1 MAEEWLL
8 ALEVPLVV
16 LVIPV
21 FVIIGRRAPG
31 GTATALGA
39 GALLSFLLL
48 WLLGTTGEYTGA
60 SPLPA
65 VAPTY
70 LLFAG
75 ALLLLGGWAVAL
87 ADAAGERRWGWVA
100 LLAVAVYLACAAFI
114 QVLASPYSACLL
126 ESVEPYCA
134 EGYPGELWIL
144 LAAGFAGPA
153 AVIVYALLAPRP
165 RRPDALPE
173 GVQMTPL
180 GAAGDNPDAL
190 AGGEPGAGD

>member
-8 ALEVPLVV
+8 ALEIPLVE

-21 FVIIGRRAPG
+21 FVIIGRRASG
-31 GTATALGA
+31 RVATALGA

-48 WLLGTTGEYTGA
+48 WLLGTAGEYTGA

-87 ADAAGERRWGWVA
+87 ADAAGERRSGWVA
-100 LLAVAVYLACAAFI
+100 LLAVVVYLACVAFI
-114 QVLASPYSACLL
+114 QVPASPYSACLFQYKA
-126 ESVEPYCA
+126 PYCSTQFQ
-134 EGYPGELWIL
+134 GEQLLL
-144 LAAGFAGPA
+144 LAAGFVGPA
-153 AVIVYALLAPRP
+153 AVIAYALLAPRP

-173 GVQMTPL
+173 GVQATPL
-180 GAAGDNPDAL
+180 GAAADNPDAL